1 MKDMGE
7 KVGFPAQKKTNSDL
21 ETQTSAILWPHQF
34 QYMASQVRR
43 ARRREVLQVRLFHEA
58 HIEGA
63 LTLPSICNWP
73 SIQKAKSSTER
84 S

>member
-1 MKDMGE
+1 MGE

-21 ETQTSAILWPHQF
+21 GTQTPPILWAHQF

-43 ARRREVLQVRLFHEA
+43 ARKREVLQERLFYEA

-63 LTLPSICNWP
+63 LTLPSMCNWP
-73 SIQKAKSSTER
+73 SNQKDKGSPDR